1 MLPALFG
8 VVHAA
13 GAGGG
18 GGHASEYPE
27 HRQVNNAE
35 LGELLPHVSKGASES
50 LRRLLKNVA
59 EAGSGGGGVAGGG
72 PGGKELRGQMPGL
85 AKTDAAKKNK
95 EMHDTSLVPGVIF
108 FLLFFF

>member
-13 GAGGG
+13 GAGSG
-18 GGHASEYPE
+18 GGHASEYSE
-27 HRQVNNAE
+27 HRQVDHAE

-50 LRRLLKNVA
+50 LRRLLKSVA
-59 EAGSGGGGVAGGG
+59 EAGSGGGGGAGGG
-72 PGGKELRGQMPGL
+72 AGGKELRGQMSGL

-95 EMHDTSLVPGVIF
+95 EMHDTSLVPGASF
-108 FLLFFF
+108 CLLY

>member
-1 MLPALFG
+1 VLPALFG

-27 HRQVNNAE
+27 LRQVNHAE
-35 LGELLPHVSKGASES
+35 LGELLPHVSKGASET
-50 LRRLLKNVA
+50 LRRLLKSVA
-59 EAGSGGGGVAGGG
+59 EAGSGGGGGAGGG
-72 PGGKELRGQMPGL
+72 AGGKEQRGQMPGL

-95 EMHDTSLVPGVIF
+95 EMHDTSLVPGAPF
-108 FLLFFF
+108 CLLY